1 MSLLLNASPWN
12 STPETQKKRT
22 PSIKKSMSNL
32 EREPIENREGGN
44 TPPPSYSLNSNNV
57 KLSGNT
63 NHHDENTTHSPGTAP
78 PTSNQGYSN
87 YGDNTPHHPNSIYHS
102 TPPPSFKE
110 HLTTQENKNEKINRI
125 LENMSNLKVEN
136 DGNGLYNYTETTAPP
151 AGENSPPTIP
161 LFQRSMNMN
170 MKQPVGIIAS
180 GTVNDNIRGVENP
193 SMSNRMTGSNF
204 SQNTPDNL
212 ASFVTYSKAYEV
224 PKEVRPYYTQRM
236 GLSSGNDH
244 SFEEKIM
251 DKIQYLTHLMEEI
264 QSEKTANINE
274 EFILYTMLG
283 VFVIYIVDSFSKS
296 GKYIR

>member
-12 STPETQKKRT
+12 STTETQKKRI
-22 PSIKKSMSNL
+22 PSIKKTMLNL
-32 EREPIENREGGN
+32 ERENDNIEIPKEGEIN
-44 TPPPSYSLNSNNV
+44 NKNIPPFSLNINNI
-57 KLSGNT
+57 KQT
-63 NHHDENTTHSPGTAP
+63 ENTTQPGN
-78 PTSNQGYSN
+78 TSIKGYSI
-87 YGDNTPHHPNSIYHS
+87 YGETAHSNSLYDS
-102 TPPPSFKE
+102 PPPSFKE

-136 DGNGLYNYTETTAPP
+136 DGNGLFNYSETTAPV
-151 AGENSPPTIP
+151 GENSPPTIP
-161 LFQRSMNMN
+161 IFQRSMN

-180 GTVNDNIRGVENP
+180 GTVNENIKGIENNAMNNKMN
-193 SMSNRMTGSNF
+193 SSNF
-204 SQNTPDNL
+204 SQNTSDNL

-224 PKEVRPYYTQRM
+224 PKEVRPYYTQKM
-236 GLSSGNDH
+236 GLSSGNNS